1 MRFMLL
7 MSYEEIPGVPPIDR
21 WDRKDIAAHVA
32 FQQRLGQ
39 ELAGRGELVGGEG
52 LAQPQTAKLVTGDGT
67 NPPVV
72 REWPFDEHHKHL
84 AGYWA
89 IEVETEERALQIAGE
104 LSAAPGPGGR
114 PIRQP
119 IEVRAVVGPGG

>member
-7 MSYEEIPGVPPIDR
+7 MSYEEIPGVPPIER
-21 WDRKDIAAHVA
+21 WDRADIAAHIA

-39 ELAGRGELVGGEG
+39 ELADRGELVGGEG
-52 LAQPQTAKLVTGDGT
+52 LAAPQSARLVTSDGA

-72 REWPFDEHHKHL
+72 QDWPFDDERTHL
-84 AGYWA
+84 AGYWTV
-89 IEVETEERALQIAGE
+89 EVESEERALQIAGR
-104 LSAAPGPGGR
+104 LSAAPGPRGK
-114 PIRQP
+114 PLRQP

>member
-7 MSYEEIPGVPPIDR
+7 MSYEEIPGVPPIDQ

-52 LAQPQTAKLVTGDGT
+52 LAQPQTAKLVIGDGA
-67 NPPVV
+67 NPPVI

-84 AGYWA
+84 AG
-89 IEVETEERALQIAGE
+89 TGC
-104 LSAAPGPGGR
+104 GGK

-119 IEVRAVVGPGG
+119 IEVRAVVGPGS

>member
-1 MRFMLL
+1 MLL
-7 MSYEEIPGVPPIDR
+7 MAYEEIPGVPPIDQ
-21 WDRKDIAAHVA
+21 WDRKDVAAHVA

-39 ELAGRGELVGGEG
+39 ELARRGELVGGEG
-52 LAQPQTAKLVTGDGT
+52 LAQPQDAKLVTGDGT

-72 REWPFDEHHKHL
+72 RDWPFDEHRTHL

-119 IEVRAVVGPGG
+119 IEVRAVVGPGS

>member
-7 MSYEEIPGVPPIDR
+7 MSYEEIHGVPPIDR
-21 WDRKDIAAHVA
+21 WDRADIAAHVA

-39 ELAGRGELVGGEG
+39 ELASRGELVGGEG
-52 LAQPQTAKLVTGDGT
+52 LAQPQNAKLVTSDGK
-67 NPPVV
+67 NPPVI
-72 REWPFDEHHKHL
+72 RDWPFEGDRPHL
-84 AGYWA
+84 AGYWTVD
-89 IEVETEERALQIAGE
+89 VESEERALQIAGQ
-104 LSAAPGPGGR
+104 LSAAPGPHGT